1 MRCDLTDFEWS
12 VIEPL
17 LPNKTRG
24 MKRVDERRVLNG
36 IFWILRSGAL
46 WRALLERYGQILI
59 DTYLAAN
66 LCVYGPVGF
75 RFLGRSV

>member
-17 LPNKTRG
+17 LPNKTSGVKRG
-24 MKRVDERRVLNG
+24 DDRRVLNG
-36 IFWILRSGAL
+36 MLWILRSGAL
-46 WRALLERYGQILI
+46 WRDVLERYGQTRIH
-59 DTYLAAN
+59 TYLAAN
-66 LCVYGPVGF
+66 LCIHGLVSF